1 MGVTYF
7 FLNLWVEEMTITP
20 SLMDMAYRWF
30 IITWFGS
37 GSNVGSHDRGVSL
50 FRITCNSKL

>member
-1 MGVTYF
+1 MVVTYF
-7 FLNLWVEEMTITP
+7 FLNLWVEEMTMTP
-20 SLMDMAYRWF
+20 SLMDMAYRWL

-50 FRITCNSKL
+50 FRITCNRKL